1 MRRSLVI
8 SPLML
13 AVALSPSFRSPFV
26 VATAGLTA
34 LVEHWYRCL
43 VSDAELV
50 RAMAEGDRA
59 ALGTLYDRYVSLL
72 LGIARRIL
80 RNEREAEDL
89 VHDVFLEVWRQSKDF
104 DDNRGTVRAWLVM
117 RLRSRALDRLK
128 SVAFSRV
135 TSLETTT
142 LPTEPSVAP
151 VDVTGASE
159 IAMVRH
165 ALDQLPPDQRTVIEL
180 GYFEG
185 LSLSEVATKLGTPI
199 GTIKSRLA
207 RALARLRDELATLG
221 KEDL

>member
-1 MRRSLVI
+1 MY
-8 SPLML
+8 
-13 AVALSPSFRSPFV
+13 AVALSPDFRSPF
-26 VATAGLTA
+26 AGSTAGLTA
-34 LVEHWYRCL
+34 ILEHWYRWP

-89 VHDVFLEVWRQSKDF
+89 VHDVFLEVWRQAKDF
-104 DDNRGTVRAWLVM
+104 DVNRGTVRAWLVM

-128 SVAFSRV
+128 SVAFARV

-151 VDVTGASE
+151 VEVAGASE
-159 IAMVRH
+159 TAMVRH
-165 ALDQLPPDQRTVIEL
+165 ALDQLPADQRTVIEL

-185 LSLSEVATKLGTPI
+185 LSLSEVAAKLDTPI

-207 RALARLRDELATLG
+207 RALTRLREELATLR
-221 KEDL
+221 KEEP

>member
-1 MRRSLVI
+1 MV
-8 SPLML
+8 
-13 AVALSPSFRSPFV
+13 
-26 VATAGLTA
+26 TAGLTA
-34 LVEHWYRCL
+34 IVEHWYRCP

-89 VHDVFLEVWRQSKDF
+89 VHDVFLEVWRQAKDF
-104 DDNRGTVRAWLVM
+104 DIDRGTVRAWLVM

-142 LPTEPSVAP
+142 LPSEPSVAP

-159 IAMVRH
+159 TAMVRR

-207 RALARLRDELATLG
+207 RALARLREELSTLG